1 MAVELAHVFLV
12 LLALQNSSYALLR
25 RYSRGVVKETYSASS
40 VLCVS
45 ELLKFVVSALLLE
58 APNKKTHAAGQRYAS
73 LFEDRIGAVSGVLQT
88 SAPMIVPAVAYLLM
102 NMISF
107 VALQHI
113 DATVFTM
120 VTQLK
125 ILTTALSSRFILNRR
140 LSWSQ
145 WRSLFLL
152 VLGVAIITRQRGQ
165 AEHNSSVEQSA
176 RDGLSYAFGV
186 GLMLVET
193 TLSGMTNAY
202 FERYLKMEEVSA
214 WGRNL
219 QLSFWSILLYL
230 FVQISQSARGETDD
244 SMSSSFFAGWSFL
257 TCLLVFLGSSG
268 GLLVAFATKHAD
280 AIMKAVAAS
289 VGLLLTVGFESVLLD
304 VPCDSVVVMASLV
317 AIIAMESYR
326 DASAK
331 PTHQD
336 SSQSMHP
343 LSCHGVHSHLVR

>member
-25 RYSRGVVKETYSASS
+25 RYSRGVIKETYSASS

-58 APNKKTHAAGQRYAS
+58 TPGGGSHAGKRYAS
-73 LFEDRIGAVSGVLQT
+73 RFEDLIGAVSRALQT

-120 VTQLK
+120 ITQLK

-145 WRSLFLL
+145 WRSLLLL
-152 VLGVAIITRQRGQ
+152 VLGVAIITRQRRQ
-165 AEHNSSVEQSA
+165 TEHSSSVEQSA
-176 RDGLSYAFGV
+176 RDGLSYTFGV

-193 TLSGMTNAY
+193 SLSGMTNAY
-202 FERYLKMEEVSA
+202 FERYLKMGGVSA

-219 QLSFWSILLYL
+219 QLSFWSIIVYL
-230 FVQISQSARGETDD
+230 CVQISQRAWGETDD
-244 SMSSSFFAGWSFL
+244 SVSSSFFTGWSFL

-289 VGLLLTVGFESVLLD
+289 VGLLLTVGFESLLLD

-326 DASAK
+326 EASAK
-331 PTHQD
+331 PTQVTPRQD
-336 SSQSMHP
+336 P
-343 LSCHGVHSHLVR
+343 V